1 MCGSSFEASRLLY
14 QNKSCHSYYWRQEPG
29 TCKSKIIAKDQDT
42 LIEQSTPLM

>member
-14 QNKSCHSYYWRQEPG
+14 HVIATTGDQEPG
-29 TCKSKIIAKDQDT
+29 TCKSKIITKDQDT